1 MIKQI
6 ANLLND
12 ACRDALGVNATLT
25 ALDSSDVVSMGKA
38 IANFDAYEAFYKSL
52 VNRITKTTYFLRSYR
67 ASTRSILRDEHE
79 YGAFV
84 QKVYYAMPDNVD
96 NATFAIP
103 TWSSDGHNTPTYK
116 QASPYDVNNVVEVH
130 ALVYGAQGTWSI
142 EVIRPT
148 EQIKTAFLDATSMDA
163 FVSGIMVEV
172 NNKME
177 LDEER
182 LVALAV
188 NTSIAKCFTTDN
200 LHINLLTEYKALHT
214 DSTLTAA
221 TCMSDKEFLRYAAKR
236 VRDTIKYM
244 AKMSKLFNVDK
255 YETFTDSENLVVE
268 VLTEFASAMTTYLE
282 SDTYHKELVALPRFE
297 EVPYWQG
304 TGAKHSFTDTSTINV
319 KHSDF
324 VTEQNRTGEIKKTG
338 IICFLHD
345 TENVAAYFGNRSSW
359 DVWNPRSEVAI
370 HGEKA
375 RKGFAIDGHANSIV
389 FYVADAG

>member
-12 ACRDALGVNATLT
+12 ACKDALGSNATL
-25 ALDSSDVVSMGKA
+25 ASLDTSDVVSMGKA
-38 IANFDAYEAFYKSL
+38 IANFDAYESFYKSL

-67 ASTRSILRDEHE
+67 ASTRSILRDESE

-84 QKVYYAMPDNVD
+84 QKVYYTMPDNVD
-96 NATFAIP
+96 NATFSIP
-103 TWSSDGHNTPTYK
+103 TWSGDGNNTAIYHQT
-116 QASPYDVNNVVEVH
+116 SPYDVENVVQVH
-130 ALVYGAQGTWSI
+130 ALIYGAQGTWSI
-142 EVIRPT
+142 EVVRPT
-148 EQIKTAFLDATSMDA
+148 EQIKTAFLDASSMDA

-188 NTSIAKCFTTDN
+188 NTSIAKCFQTDN
-200 LHINLLTEYKALHT
+200 LHINLLAEYKAEHT
-214 DSTLTAA
+214 GSTLTAN

-244 AKMSKLFNVDK
+244 AKMSTLFNVDK
-255 YETFTDSENLVVE
+255 YETFTDPDNLVVE

-304 TGAKHSFTDTSTINV
+304 TGAKHSFTDTSTIDV

-324 VTEQNRTGEIKKTG
+324 ITSSNPTGEVKKSG

-345 TENVAAYFGNRSSW
+345 MENVAAYFGNRSSW
-359 DVWNPRSEVAI
+359 DLWNPRSEVAI

-375 RKGFAIDGHANSIV
+375 RKGFAVDGHANSVV
-389 FYVADAG
+389 FYVADTE

>member
-1 MIKQI
+1 MPILKKKSKEL
-6 ANLLND
+6 AP
-12 ACRDALGVNATLT
+12 GKTL
-25 ALDSSDVVSMGKA
+25 VIG
-38 IANFDAYEAFYKSL
+38 F
-52 VNRITKTTYFLRSYR
+52 FL
-67 ASTRSILRDEHE
+67 IIIV
-79 YGAFV
+79 GAFLLCLPFSA
-84 QKVYYAMPDNVD
+84 KNGNFTDFVD
-96 NATFAIP
+96 CLFTAASATCVTGI
-103 TWSSDGHNTPTYK
+103 S
-116 QASPYDVNNVVEVH
+116 VVETYIH
-130 ALVYGAQGTWSI
+130 WSVFGQC
-142 EVIRPT
+142 VIMT
-148 EQIKTAFLDATSMDA
+148 LIQIGGLGFLTVIA

-188 NTSIAKCFTTDN
+188 NTSIAKCFNSEN
-200 LHINLLTEYKALHT
+200 LHVNLLTEYKTLHT
-214 DSTLTAA
+214 GSTLTAA

-304 TGAKHSFTDTSTINV
+304 TGAKHSFTDTSTIDV

-324 VTEQNRTGEIKKTG
+324 VTKQNTTGEIKKTG

-345 TENVAAYFGNRSSW
+345 VENVAAYFGNRSSW

-389 FYVADAG
+389 FYVADAD

>member
-1 MIKQI
+1 
-6 ANLLND
+6 
-12 ACRDALGVNATLT
+12 
-25 ALDSSDVVSMGKA
+25 
-38 IANFDAYEAFYKSL
+38 
-52 VNRITKTTYFLRSYR
+52 
-67 ASTRSILRDEHE
+67 
-79 YGAFV
+79 
-84 QKVYYAMPDNVD
+84 MPDNVD
-96 NATFAIP
+96 NATFSIP
-103 TWSSDGHNTPTYK
+103 TWGGSGNNTPTYK
-116 QASPYDVNNVVEVH
+116 QASPYDVDNVVEVH

-148 EQIKTAFLDATSMDA
+148 EQIKTAFLDVTSMDA

-188 NTSIAKCFTTDN
+188 NTSIAKCFATDN
-200 LHINLLTEYKALHT
+200 LHINLLTEYKTLHSS
-214 DSTLTAA
+214 STLTAA

-244 AKMSKLFNVDK
+244 SKMSKLFNVDK

-304 TGAKHSFTDTSTINV
+304 PGAKHSFTDTSTIDV

-324 VTEQNRTGEIKKTG
+324 VTKQNTTGEIKKSG

-345 TENVAAYFGNRSSW
+345 TENVAAYFGNRSS
-359 DVWNPRSEVAI
+359 
-370 HGEKA
+370 
-375 RKGFAIDGHANSIV
+375 
-389 FYVADAG
+389 